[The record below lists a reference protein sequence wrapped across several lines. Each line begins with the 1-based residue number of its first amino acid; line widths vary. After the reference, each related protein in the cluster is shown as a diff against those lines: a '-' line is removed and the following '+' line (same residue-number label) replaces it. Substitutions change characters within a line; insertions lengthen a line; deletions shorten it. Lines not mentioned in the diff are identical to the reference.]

1 MCINGEIM
9 LYSPIEEVHVW
20 CNKDFQLMESGLQL
34 NESLN

>member
-20 CNKDFQLMESGLQL
+20 YNRDFQLMESGLQL